1 MHVKLV
7 TCGVAAVCIERQ
19 HFDKLIVG
27 AGGQQLST
35 VAPGHAVDGAL
46 VVFVPPE
53 ANHRLLDC
61 TGATE

>member
-1 MHVKLV
+1 MLKKTI

-19 HFDKLIVG
+19 HFDKLIIG

-53 ANHRLLDC
+53 ANHWLLDSSP
-61 TGATE
+61 AAE